1 MRDTFEGDDDLL
13 RRYLLGELSE
23 EETERLEP
31 RLLEDDRL
39 LEQMEAVEGDILAEY
54 AQGEL
59 TREQEREVRRRL
71 IATED
76 GKARL
81 AMVRSLHRVANE
93 TAAARTPMGEVVPL
107 SRPQS
112 KRSFPYTPVT
122 ALAAA
127 LLLAVVGLS
136 VWSQLPGRFGNPP
149 IEAPANHIGEAI
161 VRTPTPDPGPPEGA
175 TPGQQ
180 TVEPVTETP
189 GVVEPAPPA
198 KARPEPVVVEVPLG
212 SVERGSEEQET
223 LQRVVPEN
231 AEEVVLRVPLR
242 EEAFTTYKAVLTLPD
257 DSKKIFE
264 GLALDSL
271 PSGQGIQFPLPA
283 ASVSEGLYTI
293 EVVGYTASG
302 DDELVGEQKLEIR
315 RP

>member
-39 LEQMEAVEGDILAEY
+39 LEQMEAVEVDLLAEY

-81 AMVRSLHRVANE
+81 AMVRSLHRIGQEKPRWRSSWYVP
-93 TAAARTPMGEVVPL
+93 TA
-107 SRPQS
+107 
-112 KRSFPYTPVT
+112 

-127 LLLAVVGLS
+127 LLVAVVGTS
-136 VWSQLPGRFGNPP
+136 VLPDLQGPPGN
-149 IEAPANHIGEAI
+149 NIGKA
-161 VRTPTPDPGPPEGA
+161 VVSTPTPDPGPPKGA

-180 TVEPVTETP
+180 TVEPVTETQE
-189 GVVEPAPPA
+189 VVEPAPPVKA
-198 KARPEPVVVEVPLG
+198 KPEPVVVEVPFG
-212 SVERGSEEQET
+212 SAQRGNEEQEILEI
-223 LQRVVPEN
+223 LQRVVPKN

-242 EEAFTTYKAVLTLPD
+242 EEAFTSYKAVLTLPD
-257 DSKKIFE
+257 NSQKVFE
-264 GLALDSL
+264 GLELDSL
-271 PSGQGIQFPLPA
+271 PSGPGIQFPLPA

-293 EVVGYTASG
+293 EVVGFTASG

-315 RP
+315 WP